1 MRRPEVETWA
11 CISPRRVAGQVELC
25 QYHIKRLTI
34 LTDSLITP
42 HTTCGGGVYF
52 DAALSGDGIPDK
64 DGLLFMEVGK
74 RDILS

>member
-1 MRRPEVETWA
+1 
-11 CISPRRVAGQVELC
+11 VAAA
-25 QYHIKRLTI
+25 
-34 LTDSLITP
+34 
-42 HTTCGGGVYF
+42 VYF